1 MAAMVVGAIDK
12 DAAHAHVA
20 QLAEGDFLGSRC
32 EHYDAVFQSTFG
44 IGDDLAA
51 ARVIARALMSSF
63 QNAAF
68 HLDVALAMR
77 WDSHVAAHFPQLI
90 ALKKFRAIF
99 VLRARPIA
107 KAHENSGQDRHRA
120 EQSRQPAIGC
130 RSAIERKRGIGRES
144 DRRPALRGC
153 GIHHISPRGASRGR
167 MERWWPWSAGKTQAT
182 YCACRQ
188 DKTLGPKLRITTA

>member
-77 WDSHVAAHFPQLI
+77 WDSHVAAHFPQII

-99 VLRARPIA
+99 VRRARPIA
-107 KAHENSGQDRHRA
+107 KLTRTADRTATAPSNRD
-120 EQSRQPAIGC
+120 SR
-130 RSAIERKRGIGRES
+130 R
-144 DRRPALRGC
+144 
-153 GIHHISPRGASRGR
+153 
-167 MERWWPWSAGKTQAT
+167 
-182 YCACRQ
+182 
-188 DKTLGPKLRITTA
+188 